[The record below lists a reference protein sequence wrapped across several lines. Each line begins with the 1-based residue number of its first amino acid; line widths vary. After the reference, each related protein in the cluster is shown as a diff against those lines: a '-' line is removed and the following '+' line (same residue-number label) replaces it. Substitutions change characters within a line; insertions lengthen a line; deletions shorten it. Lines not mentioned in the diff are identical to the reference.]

1 MWAFAPEPLFR
12 LLLRDPHCLPKAY
25 STPLLIHKA
34 PPLGLTVAQK
44 LHAALLLEKWHGCG
58 EVGAAKKGVFKR
70 TLGCPW
76 NIHMLSDSCLS
87 PFLLSMAKEREKCKL
102 QKEVPTPTLL
112 YPPTSA
118 VSPPILLQSLLA
130 HSVCTSFPSSTV
142 ATKMSNYCKNISD
155 YCATH
160 FQPLGRDARMGS
172 REHNS
177 VLCVFGKGRTPVVI
191 FYPSLFAIY
200 YNICQRKWERQV
212 CANRVCT
219 SNFFKNLKRL

>member
-118 VSPPILLQSLLA
+118 FSPPILLQSLLA

-142 ATKMSNYCKNISD
+142 ATKMSNYCKTSQITVELISSHWVEMH
-155 YCATH
+155 AWVAESITV
-160 FQPLGRDARMGS
+160 F
-172 REHNS
+172 
-177 VLCVFGKGRTPVVI
+177 CVFLAKEGPLWLYSTLHYLQYITIFAKENGNAKCVRTEFV
-191 FYPSLFAIY
+191 
-200 YNICQRKWERQV
+200 QQ
-212 CANRVCT
+212 
-219 SNFFKNLKRL
+219 FF